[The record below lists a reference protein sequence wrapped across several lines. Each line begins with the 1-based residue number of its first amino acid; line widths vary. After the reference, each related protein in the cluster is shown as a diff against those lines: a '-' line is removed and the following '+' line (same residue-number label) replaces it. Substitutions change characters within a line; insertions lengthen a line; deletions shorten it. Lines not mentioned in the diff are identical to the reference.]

1 MTAASGALARGVVLA
16 CAAALCAGCASA
28 PEATPRTASGAPAA
42 LLGAFV
48 DDYGIAYEITDREWV
63 QRPNAHY
70 RIVRWA
76 PEDRYL
82 IAQNDAANPTDGG
95 LWTRI
100 DWVPLAGMAPYEWA
114 FCLSVYDAPTPGAA
128 AASGDADPSVPR
140 TGCGGY
146 PFSRMRRVAP
156 GDSTGASR
164 GY

>member
-1 MTAASGALARGVVLA
+1 MTPDSASVASTHRLVLALVLALSGCTASIGASGE
-16 CAAALCAGCASA
+16 A
-28 PEATPRTASGAPAA
+28 PVAQ
-42 LLGAFV
+42 LGTFV
-48 DDYGIAYEITDREWV
+48 DDYGIVYQITEREWV
-63 QRPNAHY
+63 QRPSARY
-70 RIVRWA
+70 RIVRWV
-76 PEDRYL
+76 PEARYL